1 MPRATPSR
9 SRGEEQRASPSEV
22 GPLLRLSIPIIIA
35 QLGQMLLG
43 TVDTLIAGRLSV
55 RALDAVALGN
65 VWQVCTM
72 MPLMGIIF
80 GLDPLVSQSHGAG
93 RGQDAGLALQRA
105 LLIALGLSGLLVLG
119 WSHTT
124 EGLLLLGQDLELAR
138 EAAVFVHA
146 QRFSAPGFMIYAAL
160 STYLVSRGIVR
171 PGIAVMF
178 VANVFNAVTSW
189 ALTFGALGLPA
200 LGIRGLGLST
210 GLTRLLLPCAMALLI
225 VRFALHRGAWAP
237 WSKRVF
243 ALGPLVRQLALGIP
257 NGITIALE
265 LWAFQFG
272 TVIAGRI
279 SHVALGA
286 HAIALNL
293 SALSFMVP
301 LGFSIGTSAR
311 VGALIGAE
319 LPGRAQQAAHTALK
333 LIAAYSLTA
342 GAVFVLGR
350 ELLPTLYSGDA
361 AIVAAAAS
369 VLPIAGAFQLLDGL
383 QATGGGVLRGMGKPR
398 VTAVINLVGYF
409 VIAIPFAYYTGLSTS
424 LGLSGVWLGYAAGLM
439 FTACA
444 LVGQVM
450 LRGPK
455 TVVPLHVS
463 LLRSSPEALRVPTQT

>member
-1 MPRATPSR
+1 MPRFWPVRVDEPR
-9 SRGEEQRASPSEV
+9 STSEV

-35 QLGQMLLG
+35 QLGQMMLG

-65 VWQVCTM
+65 VWQVGTM
-72 MPLMGIIF
+72 MPLLGIIF
-80 GLDPLVSQSHGAG
+80 GLDPLVSQAHGAG
-93 RGQDAGLALQRA
+93 RGEDAGLALQRA
-105 LLIALGLSGLLVLG
+105 LLIALGLSALLIVG
-119 WSHTT
+119 WSYTT

-138 EAAVFVHA
+138 EAAVFVDA
-146 QRFSAPGFMIYAAL
+146 QRFSAPGFMIYGAL
-160 STYLVSRGIVR
+160 NTYLVSRGIAR
-171 PGIAVMF
+171 PGIAAMF
-178 VANVFNAVTSW
+178 VANVFNGVTSW

-210 GLTRLLLPCAMALLI
+210 GLTRVLLPCAMALLI
-225 VRFALHRGAWAP
+225 LRYSLHRNAWTP
-237 WSKRVF
+237 WTKRIF
-243 ALGPLVRQLALGIP
+243 ARGPLLRQLSLGVP

-293 SALSFMVP
+293 SATSFMVP
-301 LGFSIGTSAR
+301 LGFSIGASAR

-319 LPGRAQQAAHTALK
+319 QPERAQRAAHTALE

-342 GAVFVLGR
+342 GALFVLGR
-350 ELLPTLYSGDA
+350 TLLPTLYSTDA
-361 AIVAAAAS
+361 AVVAAASA

-383 QATGGGVLRGMGKPR
+383 QATGGGILRGMGKPR

-409 VIAIPFAYYTGLSTS
+409 VIAIPFAYYTGLYTS
-424 LGLSGVWLGYAAGLM
+424 LGLSGVWLGYAAGLI
-439 FTACA
+439 FTASA
-444 LVGQVM
+444 LVGQVIV
-450 LRGPK
+450 RGPR
-455 TVVPLHVS
+455 TVLPLHA
-463 LLRSSPEALRVPTQT
+463 SSMHTPGGEPTTPTHS